1 MGEERRTA
9 TRRRADATGS
19 VILVGLAFVALVA
32 SIRFGGP
39 VLQMAV
45 AAAGVAF
52 IAYALA
58 CAIRI
63 DRMTRCAVS
72 DLKAFLSDA
81 DAVTAQGASVDALR
95 FAVGAVAAKL
105 ETIRH
110 RLTLVHASTGLPT
123 REVLLSAI
131 EASRAELQS
140 TGLLGVIELVDFDQL
155 CAYDNVAAEF
165 TVITLAQRLQRMVAP
180 SHIVSQIDQA
190 RFAIWFGQTPI
201 DASRGEF
208 DALCYALR
216 DRIVGPNVD
225 IVPQLAVACAISD
238 AGSTSASA
246 TLATAIGALSPVDKT
261 ATLPSAAATIQARE
275 RFELEQDLR
284 CAIER
289 HQLEMWY
296 QPLIDAAVPRVC
308 GAEALIRWRHPDHGL
323 VSPAQFMPMAET
335 MGIAPEIGLWVF
347 NTTCS
352 QASQWPQHGLVDIRV
367 AVNLSAHQLTRSD
380 LDLVVERVTQ
390 RHGLPCSLLELELTE
405 TVATLDPARANM
417 LFAKLRSL
425 GISIAI
431 DDFGSGYSSLSSLKT
446 LRFDKIKIDREF
458 VTRVD
463 TDSECQAICQAI
475 IALGRG
481 LGISVL
487 AEGIERREEYEW
499 LRRHGCR
506 YFQGY
511 HFSRPLELQSFIH
524 FAGDIEHVRALAD
537 VGPASLHDTLTKI
550 LA

>member
-1 MGEERRTA
+1 
-9 TRRRADATGS
+9 
-19 VILVGLAFVALVA
+19 LLASSKFA
-32 SIRFGGP
+32 GP
-39 VLQMAV
+39 VVQIAV
-45 AAAGVAF
+45 AALGVVF

-58 CAIRI
+58 CAMRI
-63 DRMTRCAVS
+63 DRTTRSAVS
-72 DLKAFLSDA
+72 ELQEFLNGPDG
-81 DAVTAQGASVDALR
+81 VPAQGSNVDALR
-95 FAVGAVAAKL
+95 STVRAVTAKL
-105 ETIRH
+105 EAIRH

-131 EASRAELQS
+131 EASRAEPRS

-155 CAYDNVAAEF
+155 CAFDSVAADF
-165 TVITLAQRLQRMVAP
+165 AVITLAQRLERMVAP
-180 SHIVSQIDQA
+180 SHVVSQIDQA
-190 RFAIWFGQTPI
+190 RFAIWFGQSPI
-201 DASRGEF
+201 EASRGEF

-216 DRIVGPNVD
+216 DRVVGPNVD

-238 AGSTSASA
+238 AGSVSASA
-246 TLATAIGALSPVDKT
+246 TLATAIGGLSPVDSS
-261 ATLPSAAATIQARE
+261 AALPSSTAGGQARE

-284 CAIER
+284 CAIDR

-323 VSPAQFMPMAET
+323 VSPARFMPMAES

-352 QASQWPQHGLVDIRV
+352 QASQWPEQGLVDIRV

-380 LDLVVERVTQ
+380 LDLVVERLIQ
-390 RHGLPCSLLELELTE
+390 RHGLPGPLLELELTE
-405 TVATLDPARANM
+405 TVATLDPARANK

-425 GISIAI
+425 GIGIAI
-431 DDFGSGYSSLSSLKT
+431 DDFGSGYSSLSSLKA

-481 LGISVL
+481 LAISVL

-511 HFSRPLELQSFIH
+511 YFSKPLELQPFIQ
-524 FAGDIEHVRALAD
+524 FAGDTEHVRALAD